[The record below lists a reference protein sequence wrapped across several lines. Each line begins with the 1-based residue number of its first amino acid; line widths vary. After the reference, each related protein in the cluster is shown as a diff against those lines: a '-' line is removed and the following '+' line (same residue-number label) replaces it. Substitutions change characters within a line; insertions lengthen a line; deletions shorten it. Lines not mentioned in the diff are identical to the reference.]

1 MAIVVKSIPR
11 AQVPQPAE
19 EAVALENS
27 LNYGGPHGRL
37 VQVLESHQPGFLLA
51 IFDEV

>member
-19 EAVALENS
+19 EATAPENS

-37 VQVLESHQPGFLLA
+37 VQIVESHQPGFLLA
-51 IFDEV
+51 IFEDV